1 MIRRRRSLRETPFSL
16 DSFLDLVT
24 NVVGIVIRLIL
35 VAWVAAKAYTTLPD
49 YLKTGTLKP
58 PEIAQPSRKDDPL
71 DAEIE
76 RQQAELADAEARLLE
91 QLKQLDLVQTDE
103 KDTEKELS
111 EVALERETLDKT
123 RIALEGSKE
132 ANKKGTRAVAM
143 SLDELEARRK
153 KLLTELEE
161 LEKKPA
167 PAKLLRYRTP
177 VSETVHGGESHFEC
191 RGGRVAFIDLDALL
205 DQVVRG
211 LHDKET
217 LLRTQWK
224 VDDVT
229 EPVGPFRMQ
238 YTVERRRGDFADEMY
253 PTSAPDGNSNFG
265 YGVSEWRIE
274 PLDPNRGETLEVALS
289 ERSQFR
295 HVIDALA
302 VERAAVTFWVYP
314 DSFAMY
320 RQLRDYAADRGLTVA
335 GRPLTQ
341 GAPIAG
347 APWGRKSRGQ

>member
-49 YLKTGTLKP
+49 YLKKGTSKP
-58 PEIAQPSRKDDPL
+58 PEVATPLRKDDPL

-76 RQQAELADAEARLLE
+76 RQQRELAEAESRLLD

-103 KDTEKELS
+103 KDAEKELAS
-111 EVALERETLDKT
+111 VALDRENLDKNRKT
-123 RIALEGSKE
+123 LEDSKE
-132 ANKKGTRAVAM
+132 QNKKGTRAVAL

-167 PAKLLRYRTP
+167 PTKLLRYRTP

-191 RGGRVAFIDLDALL
+191 RGGRVAYIDLESMLA
-205 DQVVRG
+205 QVVSA
-211 LHDKET
+211 LHDKEEN
-217 LLRTQWK
+217 LRTQWQ
-224 VDDVT
+224 VNDVT
-229 EPVGPFRMQ
+229 EPVGPFRLQ
-238 YTVERRRGDFADEMY
+238 YTVERRRGNVAEAMY
-253 PTSAPDGNSNFG
+253 PGGAPDGNGNFS
-265 YGVSEWRIE
+265 YGVSEWKVQPI
-274 PLDPNRGETLEVALS
+274 DPNRGETLPIALS
-289 ERSQFR
+289 EKSQFR
-295 HVIDALA
+295 HVIDAMA

-335 GRPLTQ
+335 GRPLPD